1 MKGKKILITAGP
13 TREYLDPVRFI
24 TNESS
29 GKMGYAIAEVLFKLG
44 AEVTLVTGPVAIQS
58 VLPVKN
64 IIHVI
69 TANDLLSACQ
79 PLFESTDV
87 AIFTAAVADYRP
99 RYPSDTK
106 IKKSEKV
113 SMVEFVKN
121 PDIAFEFGNSKND
134 RQISI
139 GFALETNDI
148 FQNAV
153 RKLKAKNFDFIVLNS
168 PGKNEGFGYDTN
180 RVSILRKDGTI
191 ARFDLKS
198 KIEVARDIADELE
211 GLLVQMK

>member
-44 AEVTLVTGPVAIQS
+44 AEVTLVSGPVAIKS
-58 VLPVKN
+58 VLPEKN
-64 IIHVI
+64 IIQVVS
-69 TANDLLSACQ
+69 ANEMFKAVN
-79 PLFESTDV
+79 PLFDAADV

-106 IKKSEKV
+106 IKKSEQV
-113 SMVEFVKN
+113 STVEFVKN
-121 PDIAFEFGNSKND
+121 PDIALEFGNSKND

-148 FQNAV
+148 FQNAL
-153 RKLKAKNFDFIVLNS
+153 RKLETKNFDFVVLNS
-168 PGKNEGFGYDTN
+168 PKKNEGFGYDTN

-191 ARFDLKS
+191 TRFSLKS
-198 KIEVARDIADELE
+198 KIEVAKDIANELE
-211 GLLVQMK
+211 GLLVQKK